1 MNRREI
7 ELPEIYES
15 EDSTPP
21 QELAYT
27 ILWMAGL
34 LLIACMI
41 AAGS

>member
-1 MNRREI
+1 MNRQEI
-7 ELPEIYES
+7 EMREAYEA
-15 EDSTPP
+15 EDVPAP

-41 AAGS
+41 AVGV